1 MLENEKFLEDLSCSA
16 PAAAS
21 AEVLQALR
29 SDDRFAVYLRGVRVL
44 LQMTENLREA
54 LQVFDCVD
62 SEFSMDFGSL
72 LHEVTLI

>member
-72 LHEVTLI
+72 LHEVSLI